1 MNKNLNIDYV
11 VLGAGIYGLYTSYLL
26 LKKGFSVAVVEADDK
41 LFSRASYVNQARVH
55 QGYHYPRSVSTG
67 RASAECFQRF
77 SQDFENAINARFK
90 KIYAISACGSY
101 TSSQQYMKFCEAC
114 NISAVEV
121 NPELY
126 FSRGMIEGAFET
138 EEYSFDARILSGML
152 LERINKFNDFYLFK
166 NTIVFEID
174 RSNDSY
180 LLNLSNGIS
189 IKTNGVFSCV
199 YASINQVLS
208 QFGFEAFNIKY
219 EIAEITLCN
228 VDEILKG
235 IGLTVMDGPFFSIM
249 PFGKT
254 GMHSLTSVEFTPH
267 KTCMENLPTFD
278 CQKLS
283 KTCSPLYLDNCN
295 TCNAKPK
302 TSFEYMRQ
310 LARKY
315 MKKNYTMEY
324 KDSLFAIKPILQAS
338 EVDDSRPTVIRKLS
352 ESPLFVTVL
361 SGKIDTIYE
370 MDKIIKE
377 L

>member
-77 SQDFENAINARFK
+77 SKDFENAINARFK
-90 KIYAISACGSY
+90 KIYAVSARGSY

-267 KTCMENLPTFD
+267 KTCMESLPTFD

-283 KTCSPLYLDNCN
+283 KTCSALYLDNCN

>member
-90 KIYAISACGSY
+90 KIYAVSACGSY

-114 NISAVEV
+114 NIPAVEV

-166 NTIVFEID
+166 NTIVSEID

-267 KTCMENLPTFD
+267 KTCMESLPTFD
-278 CQKLS
+278 CQKLN
-283 KTCSPLYLDNCN
+283 KKCS
-295 TCNAKPK
+295 T
-302 TSFEYMRQ
+302 
-310 LARKY
+310 
-315 MKKNYTMEY
+315 
-324 KDSLFAIKPILQAS
+324 
-338 EVDDSRPTVIRKLS
+338 
-352 ESPLFVTVL
+352 
-361 SGKIDTIYE
+361 GW
-370 MDKIIKE
+370 
-377 L
+377 